1 MSIYSANRSGRLS
14 NDYIVEK
21 YNDNQIGLILYEA
34 QQNDQ
39 ALFEAALKA
48 DFQEIHG
55 RTQGTLLESEIA
67 ALNEAN
73 AKSFFTSIKTALMR
87 FWNKIKEVFSA
98 AKNKIAA
105 YIGRDGAAFVKEY
118 ERVASSTKSHGLNE
132 SIDIGDDDK
141 YHFDSTGVTFNPN
154 EITKLISELATDDNI
169 GDKSTDDCTKI
180 LYGKVIG
187 ANGETDKDD
196 MLAELK
202 KKTLIGVDKIT
213 PSNYKAEVAIM
224 KDQLNNKY
232 LISGLQV
239 AQKDCEDVVKAFKV
253 KIEAKEKLKYDDDDA
268 KQAMNA
274 EIKALSLAT
283 SAMQTVV
290 SVVCSS
296 KIKYAKAALRN
307 SRKIMTQIMHNMKT
321 KVHNN
326 SAFIESAVLAA
337 EEEVEMALNDDIGFE
352 PTDDLD

>member
-55 RTQGTLLESEIA
+55 RTQGTLLESEIT

-73 AKSFFTSIKTALMR
+73 AKSFFSGLKTSLMK
-87 FWNKIKEVFSA
+87 FWEKIKQVFAA

-118 ERVASSTKSHGLNE
+118 EKVESNSKNHGFNDT
-132 SIDIGDDDK
+132 IDIGEDDK
-141 YHFDSTGVTFNPN
+141 YQFIHDGVEFNPGKVSAL
-154 EITKLISELATDDNI
+154 IDKLAVDVNVD
-169 GDKSTDDCTKI
+169 DKSTDDCTKI
-180 LYGKVIG
+180 LYGHVIG
-187 ANGETDKDD
+187 AGETDKEEF
-196 MLAELK
+196 LTKLK
-202 KKTLIGVDKIT
+202 ERTLIGVDKIT
-213 PSNYKAEVAIM
+213 SSNYKAQVNIM
-224 KDQLNNKY
+224 KEQLENKF
-232 LISGLQV
+232 LVTGLQA
-239 AQKDCEDVVKAFKV
+239 AQKDCEDVIKV
-253 KIEAKEKLKYDDDDA
+253 YKMTIENKEKLKYDDDDSREA
-268 KQAMNA
+268 LSRN
-274 EIKALSLAT
+274 IKALSLAT

-290 SVVCSS
+290 SVVCSN
-296 KIKYAKAALRN
+296 KIKYAKAALKN

-321 KVHNN
+321 KVYNN

-337 EEEVEMALNDDIGFE
+337 EEEVEMALNDDNFV
-352 PTDDLD
+352 TDDLD